1 VALMALLGTALF
13 QLLGRFDRLSD
24 RIDRKFEQVDQ
35 RFEAMETRRRED
47 KAEVLDRLDVL
58 AERITR
64 LEAS

>member
-1 VALMALLGTALF
+1 
-13 QLLGRFDRLSD
+13 
-24 RIDRKFEQVDQ
+24 
-35 RFEAMETRRRED
+35 MELRRRED